1 MGRKICIVSLI
12 MLSVVMTYGCNIV
25 PKSVQYQRE
34 EKELVGSVDIAN
46 PVVEEIQVFLT
57 KNGYDTE
64 TQDGRMGQKTR
75 DAIKD
80 FQESIGLKPTGYI
93 NEVTLRQIEDTRRA
107 RERKDLEKTY
117 SVEVRSAFP
126 EKVSTVASVSQ
137 WTIKDVQAALKNAGF
152 DPGSIDG
159 KLGPRTQQ
167 AIKEFQR
174 AKGLK
179 IDGKVGPKTWA
190 ELSKYQK
197 K

>member
-1 MGRKICIVSLI
+1 MKRNICVISLVLI
-12 MLSVVMTYGCNIV
+12 SVFLICGCNIV

-34 EKELVGSVDIAN
+34 EKEIVGNVDIAN

-93 NEVTLRQIEDTRRA
+93 SGVTLRQIEDTRRA
-107 RERKDLEKTY
+107 KESKELEKTY
-117 SVEVRSAFP
+117 SIEVRSAFP
-126 EKVSTVASVSQ
+126 EKSSGVASVSQ

-152 DPGSIDG
+152 DPGSVDG

-174 AKGLK
+174 VKGLK

>member
-1 MGRKICIVSLI
+1 MKRNICVISLVLI
-12 MLSVVMTYGCNIV
+12 SVFLICGCNIV

-107 RERKDLEKTY
+107 KERKDLEKTY

-126 EKVSTVASVSQ
+126 EKSSGVASVSQ

-174 AKGLK
+174 VKGLK

>member
-1 MGRKICIVSLI
+1 
-12 MLSVVMTYGCNIV
+12 
-25 PKSVQYQRE
+25 
-34 EKELVGSVDIAN
+34 
-46 PVVEEIQVFLT
+46 VEEIQVFLT

>member
-1 MGRKICIVSLI
+1 MKRNVYVVCLVLVSVFL
-12 MLSVVMTYGCNIV
+12 VCGCNIV
-25 PKSVQYQRE
+25 PKSVQYQKE
-34 EKELVGSVDIAN
+34 EKDVVGNIDIRN

-57 KNGYDTE
+57 KSGYDTGA
-64 TQDGRMGQKTR
+64 QDGRMSQRTR

-80 FQESIGLKPTGYI
+80 FQEAIGIKPTGYI
-93 NEVTLRQIEDTRRA
+93 DDFTLRQIEDTRRA
-107 RERKDLEKTY
+107 KEQKELEKTY

-126 EKVSTVASVSQ
+126 AKSSTVSGSQ
-137 WTIKDVQAALKNAGF
+137 WTIKDVQSALKAAGF

-179 IDGKVGPKTWA
+179 IDGKVGPQTWG
-190 ELSKYQK
+190 ELGKYLK

>member
-1 MGRKICIVSLI
+1 MKRNICVISLVLVSTFL
-12 MLSVVMTYGCNIV
+12 VCGCNIV
-25 PKSVQYQRE
+25 PKSVQYQKE
-34 EKELVGSVDIAN
+34 EKELVGSVDIVN

-57 KNGYDTE
+57 KSGYNTE

-107 RERKDLEKTY
+107 TERKELEKTY

-126 EKVSTVASVSQ
+126 EKSSSVAPLSQ
-137 WTIKDVQAALKNAGF
+137 WTIKGVQAALKNAGF
-152 DPGSIDG
+152 DPGSVDG
-159 KLGPRTQQ
+159 KLGPRTHQ

-174 AKGLK
+174 TKGLK
-179 IDGKVGPKTWA
+179 IDGKVGPKTWG